1 MKYSVIWRWEIKIEK
16 SGSKWPKSDGRSVR
30 TSFCHFCCSVG
41 DAAGPLFCSELLRV
55 CLSSHIVGRELCRVP
70 SASCS
75 RAQRRLQREWCVSFV
90 VLGHAVYH
98 RSLIPCCSVVCA
110 LCCRALC
117 CVFPAPRRFHSQN
130 PCVVHRTLCAFPHS
144 CASGGACHSKI
155 FASQF
160 LKFSP

>member
-1 MKYSVIWRWEIKIEK
+1 MRRKQLV
-16 SGSKWPKSDGRSVR
+16 GGVR

-55 CLSSHIVGRELCRVP
+55 CVSSPIFGHELCRVP

-75 RAQRRLQREWCVSFV
+75 RAQRRLQREWCVFFI

-98 RSLIPCCSVVCA
+98 GFLNPCCSVVRA

-117 CVFPAPRRFHSQN
+117 CVFPAPRRFHSQKS
-130 PCVVHRTLCAFPHS
+130 CVVHRTLCAFPRS
-144 CASGGACHSKI
+144 CASGAACHSKLAPLN
-155 FASQF
+155 FYYFFFSRCF
-160 LKFSP
+160 LI